1 MKVRSEELGV
11 RSWLIMAILFLLIPI
26 KLHAQEYSVA
36 SFRLLPNDVS
46 AFIHPERD
54 LNDEACALV
63 KVECPVDFAFS
74 SPLGIVKRK
83 DEVGEVWL
91 YLPKGTKT
99 LTLKHPDWGV
109 IRDYKLGKPLESR
122 MTYEMK
128 LLLLSQR

>member
-1 MKVRSEELGV
+1 MKMKVRSDELGVRSEELGVRSEELGV
-11 RSWLIMAILFLLIPI
+11 RSWLLMAILFLLIPI

-99 LTLKHPDWGV
+99 LTLKHPDWA
-109 IRDYKLGKPLESR
+109 
-122 MTYEMK
+122 
-128 LLLLSQR
+128 